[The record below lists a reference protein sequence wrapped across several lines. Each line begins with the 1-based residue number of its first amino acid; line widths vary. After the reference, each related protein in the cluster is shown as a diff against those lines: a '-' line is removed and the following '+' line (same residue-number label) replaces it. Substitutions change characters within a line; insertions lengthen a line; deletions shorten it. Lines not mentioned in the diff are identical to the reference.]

1 MSTKLALPFEVPI
14 MSSENIH
21 FYNTLSLLKQKHNGT
36 CRKKPKLWFGLTFIS
51 KTHNDKTSDFVAT
64 DTPSILFLHCD
75 IVRDMALTKCWIGSS

>member
-36 CRKKPKLWFGLTFIS
+36 CRKKPKF
-51 KTHNDKTSDFVAT
+51 
-64 DTPSILFLHCD
+64 PSNI
-75 IVRDMALTKCWIGSS
+75 M